1 MAKET
6 EYIPRPQQ
14 LIELDDYNKIASEHY
29 GEYKGRYNGIKCPE
43 CGHELIDPEPNM
55 VLFSYPPRTRVE
67 CLECNFKSTR
77 VV

>member
-1 MAKET
+1 MT
-6 EYIPRPQQ
+6 EKHP
-14 LIELDDYNKIASEHY
+14 LIELDEYNKIASDHY
-29 GEYKGRYNGIKCPE
+29 GDYRGKYNGIKCPK

-55 VLFSYPPRTRVE
+55 ILLSYPPRTRVE